1 MKKAKLGKSDL
12 QVFPIGL
19 GTNAVGGHNLYPNLN
34 EETGKELV
42 REAIRNGVTML
53 DTAYIYGIGRSEEL
67 IGEVLRE
74 FNREDVVIA
83 TKAAH
88 RKQGN
93 DFVFDNSPDFLK
105 KSVDES
111 LKRLNTDYIDLFY
124 IHFPDEH
131 TPKDEAVNA
140 LNEMKKAGKIRSIG
154 VSNFSLEQLKEANK
168 DGLVDVL
175 QGEYNL
181 LNREAEKT
189 FFPYTKEHNIS
200 FIPYFPLVSGLLAG
214 KYTEDTTFP
223 EGDLRNE
230 QEHFKGER
238 FKENIRKVNK
248 LALNMMSVLNPNITH
263 TMIDG
268 AAYKAEVESKNIMA
282 VPTVYLNGESF
293 GSGRMTL
300 EEILAK
306 MGSGTDA
313 SEFADKE
320 PFDVLVVGG
329 GPAGASAAI
338 YTARKGIRTG
348 VVAERF
354 GGQVLDTMS
363 IENFI
368 SVKATEGPKLAA
380 SLEEHVKE
388 YDIDVMNLQR
398 AKRLEKKDLFELEL
412 ENGAVLKSKTVILST
427 GARWRNVNVPGEQE
441 FKNKGVAYCPH
452 CDGPLFEGKD
462 VAVIGG
468 GNSGIEAAID
478 LAGIVNHV
486 TVLEFAPEL
495 KADEV
500 LQKRLYSL
508 PNVTVVKNAQTK
520 EITGDQSVNGIT
532 YVDRET
538 GEEKHVELQGVFVQI
553 GLVPNTE
560 WLEGTVERNRM
571 GEIIVDKHGAT
582 SVPGLFAAG
591 DCTDSAYNQI
601 IISMGSG
608 ATAALGAF
616 DYLIRN

>member
-1 MKKAKLGKSDL
+1 MVLEANIKA
-12 QVFPIGL
+12 Q
-19 GTNAVGGHNLYPNLN
+19 LN
-34 EETGKELV
+34 QYMQMIENDIVLKVSAGDDSVSKDMLALVEELASMSSKITVEKAQLDRTPSFSVNRAGEETGVTFAGVPLGHEFTSLV
-42 REAIRNGVTML
+42 LALLQVSGRPPKVDQKIIDQIKNISGEFRFES
-53 DTAYIYGIGRSEEL
+53 YISL
-67 IGEVLRE
+67 TCH
-74 FNREDVVIA
+74 NCPDVV
-83 TKAAH
+83 
-88 RKQGN
+88 Q
-93 DFVFDNSPDFLK
+93 
-105 KSVDES
+105 
-111 LKRLNTDYIDLFY
+111 
-124 IHFPDEH
+124 
-131 TPKDEAVNA
+131 
-140 LNEMKKAGKIRSIG
+140 
-154 VSNFSLEQLKEANK
+154 
-168 DGLVDVL
+168 
-175 QGEYNL
+175 
-181 LNREAEKT
+181 
-189 FFPYTKEHNIS
+189 
-200 FIPYFPLVSGLLAG
+200 
-214 KYTEDTTFP
+214 
-223 EGDLRNE
+223 
-230 QEHFKGER
+230 
-238 FKENIRKVNK
+238 
-248 LALNMMSVLNPNITH
+248 ALNMMSVLNPNITH

-268 AAYKAEVESKNIMA
+268 AAYKSEVESKNIMA

-313 SEFADKE
+313 SELSDKD

-338 YTARKGIRTG
+338 YAARKGIRTG
-348 VVAERF
+348 IVAERF

-368 SVKATEGPKLAA
+368 SVKRTEGPKLAA
-380 SLEEHVKE
+380 SLEEHVKD

-398 AKRLEKKDLFELEL
+398 AKGLEKKDLFELEL

-427 GARWRNVNVPGEQE
+427 GARWRNIGVPGEQE

-520 EITGDQSVNGIT
+520 EITGDENVNGIT

-538 GEEKHVELQGVFVQI
+538 GAEKHVELQGVFVQI

-560 WLEGTVERNRM
+560 WLPETVERNRI
-571 GEIIVDKHGAT
+571 GEIAVDKRGET
-582 SVPGLFAAG
+582 TIPGLFAAG
-591 DCTDSAYNQI
+591 DCTDSPYNQI

-608 ATAALGAF
+608 ANAALGAF

>member
-1 MKKAKLGKSDL
+1 MVLDANIKAQLNQYMQLIENDIVLKVSAGEDDISKDMLALVDELASMSSKISVEKAELNRTPSFSVNRVGEDTGVTFAGIPLGHEFTSLVLALL
-12 QVFPIGL
+12 QVSGRPPKVDQKVIDQVKKISGEYHFESYISL
-19 GTNAVGGHNLYPNLN
+19 TCHNCP
-34 EETGKELV
+34 
-42 REAIRNGVTML
+42 
-53 DTAYIYGIGRSEEL
+53 
-67 IGEVLRE
+67 
-74 FNREDVVIA
+74 DVV
-83 TKAAH
+83 
-88 RKQGN
+88 Q
-93 DFVFDNSPDFLK
+93 
-105 KSVDES
+105 
-111 LKRLNTDYIDLFY
+111 
-124 IHFPDEH
+124 
-131 TPKDEAVNA
+131 
-140 LNEMKKAGKIRSIG
+140 
-154 VSNFSLEQLKEANK
+154 
-168 DGLVDVL
+168 
-175 QGEYNL
+175 
-181 LNREAEKT
+181 
-189 FFPYTKEHNIS
+189 
-200 FIPYFPLVSGLLAG
+200 
-214 KYTEDTTFP
+214 
-223 EGDLRNE
+223 
-230 QEHFKGER
+230 
-238 FKENIRKVNK
+238 
-248 LALNMMSVLNPNITH
+248 ALNMMSVLNPNITH

-520 EITGDQSVNGIT
+520 EITGDQNVNGIT